1 MPIWFE
7 ITVIMLSA
15 YGLGVAA
22 GWALWN
28 RPAPDSTVLR
38 FAAGNGDGY
47 KPGT

>member
-7 ITVIMLSA
+7 ITVMMLTA

-28 RPAPDSTVLR
+28 RAPSHSPDFDTDDDSD
-38 FAAGNGDGY
+38 GDAR
-47 KPGT
+47 

>member
-28 RPAPDSTVLR
+28 RPPPDRPEFDNDDSD
-38 FAAGNGDGY
+38 GDA
-47 KPGT
+47 